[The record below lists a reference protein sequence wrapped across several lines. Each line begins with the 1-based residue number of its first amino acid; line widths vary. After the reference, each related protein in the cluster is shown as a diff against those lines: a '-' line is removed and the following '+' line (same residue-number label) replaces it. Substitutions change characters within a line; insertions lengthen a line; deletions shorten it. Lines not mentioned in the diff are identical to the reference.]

1 MRSGLA
7 YADKTSE
14 ERGGEVRCLVL
25 DMGRRTGG
33 HWDPSEVMGTVVQ
46 GHKAMLKTVGA
57 PSARGELGGGNHRKM
72 VGIKSEQKAG
82 REVEGLVMPHLG
94 A

>member
-7 YADKTSE
+7 YANKTSE

-25 DMGRRTGG
+25 DMGRRTEE

-46 GHKAMLKTVGA
+46 GHKAMLKTVGL
-57 PSARGELGGGNHRKM
+57 PVPEGNL
-72 VGIKSEQKAG
+72 
-82 REVEGLVMPHLG
+82 EVEIIERWLG
-94 A
+94 